1 VREVGI
7 QVGEHLVAAG
17 LPPGV
22 ACGRDTAKP
31 AAERLVILARH
42 AEQVGDHEQR
52 ERLGVRVAEL
62 DLAAVAELVDQR
74 VGELPH
80 ERLVLLEA
88 VRREQA
94 REQCAVARV
103 LGRIEREELARE
115 RDLVA
120 AVRDDVGDRLALG
133 RLRQRHERT
142 ERRDDRRERRV
153 IGVDGE
159 QLLDA
164 RDHVHAVVRL
174 AHDRPA
180 LAQRGVVGRRVA
192 DQLGVGE
199 EVAFDGIHECHP
211 FRARGTECSQ
221 SASSVRSPVTSSSGW
236 SSMM

>member
-1 VREVGI
+1 LANTWSPPACPPVSPA
-7 QVGEHLVAAG
+7 VAT
-17 LPPGV
+17 
-22 ACGRDTAKP
+22 TAKP

-42 AEQVGDHEQR
+42 AEQVGDYEQR

-88 VRREQA
+88 VRREQT

-133 RLRQRHERT
+133 GSGSGTNGPSGATTAEN
-142 ERRDDRRERRV
+142 
-153 IGVDGE
+153 
-159 QLLDA
+159 DA
-164 RDHVHAVVRL
+164 
-174 AHDRPA
+174 
-180 LAQRGVVGRRVA
+180 
-192 DQLGVGE
+192 
-199 EVAFDGIHECHP
+199 
-211 FRARGTECSQ
+211 
-221 SASSVRSPVTSSSGW
+221 
-236 SSMM
+236 